1 MLYSRE
7 LEQTIVAPLL
17 TEDDAFG
24 SNPEQ
29 GFIVY
34 RLPSLGDLMGVPLS
48 FLDSY
53 STMTFDL
60 SIQVNDGL

>member
-1 MLYSRE
+1 MLYSHE

-29 GFIVY
+29 GFIIY
-34 RLPSLGDLMGVPLS
+34 RLPSLGDLMGVPLA

-53 STMTFDL
+53 TTMNFDL